1 MQKILKLGGAEAR
14 ERASWVLSFMPPQH
28 MNFFANLQYFAL
40 GTLDARG
47 RPWAS
52 IVTGQRGFIR
62 PVNQNYLAMVTD
74 LSDGD
79 PILET
84 LEEGLTVE
92 EGSRVV
98 AGLGID
104 LTNRRRN
111 KVAGRISRDMVRIDE
126 KELQVIITAD
136 ESLGNCPKV
145 LARFCPS

>member
-1 MQKILKLGGAEAR
+1 
-14 ERASWVLSFMPPQH
+14 
-28 MNFFANLQYFAL
+28 MNFFANLQYFVL
-40 GTLDARG
+40 GTLDSRG

-52 IVTGQRGFIR
+52 VVTGQRGFIR

-74 LSDGD
+74 LSEGD

-84 LEEGLTVE
+84 LEEGLTVD

-111 KVAGRISRDMVRIDE
+111 KVAGRISRDMVRIDG

-145 LARFCPS
+145 STRFVQTDKSILPFEM

>member
-1 MQKILKLGGAEAR
+1 
-14 ERASWVLSFMPPQH
+14 
-28 MNFFANLQYFAL
+28 MNFFANLQYFVL
-40 GTLDARG
+40 GTLDAHG

-74 LSDGD
+74 LSEGD

-111 KVAGRISRDMVRIDE
+111 KVAGRISRDMVRIDG

-145 LARFCPS
+145 ATRSLPN

>member
-1 MQKILKLGGAEAR
+1 
-14 ERASWVLSFMPPQH
+14 
-28 MNFFANLQYFAL
+28 MNFFANLQYFVL
-40 GTLDARG
+40 GTLDGHG

-52 IVTGQRGFIR
+52 VVTGQRGFIR
-62 PVNQNYLAMVTD
+62 TVNQNYLAMVTD
-74 LSDGD
+74 LSEGD

-84 LEEGLTVE
+84 LEEGLTVD

-111 KVAGRISRDMVRIDE
+111 KVAGRISRDMVRIDG

-145 LARFCPS
+145 STRFVQTDKSILPFEM